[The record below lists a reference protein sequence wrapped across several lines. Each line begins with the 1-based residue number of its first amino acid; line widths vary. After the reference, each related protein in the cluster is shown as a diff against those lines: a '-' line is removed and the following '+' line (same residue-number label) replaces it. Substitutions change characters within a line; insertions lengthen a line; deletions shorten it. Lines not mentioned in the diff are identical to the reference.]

1 MSLFLFWHP
10 PRQTRNGPFVYRLG
24 RQVFILV
31 GGVQF
36 PYGLQLLTTKK
47 NIMSG
52 GHFDYQQHK
61 MFEIAESIQ
70 SVIDRN
76 FVEMTDE
83 ELIDNFIFK
92 DQLENYP
99 EMRYH
104 FNYSPEVI
112 EKFKEGVELIRKAYV
127 YAHRIDWLI
136 SGDDSEKSFLK
147 RLDEE
152 LNNLKTN

>member
-1 MSLFLFWHP
+1 
-10 PRQTRNGPFVYRLG
+10 
-24 RQVFILV
+24 
-31 GGVQF
+31 
-36 PYGLQLLTTKK
+36 
-47 NIMSG
+47 MSG

-83 ELIDNFIFK
+83 ELKDNFIFK